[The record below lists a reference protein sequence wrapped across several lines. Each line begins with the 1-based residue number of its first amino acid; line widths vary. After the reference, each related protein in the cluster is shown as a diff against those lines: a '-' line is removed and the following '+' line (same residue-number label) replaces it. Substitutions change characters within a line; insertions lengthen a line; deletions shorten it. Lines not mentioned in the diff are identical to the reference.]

1 MLHLLINLL
10 VCLEIIVI
18 QFAPLVSSYDTSLSA
33 RGFGKPARLGSPT
46 TTSVERF
53 VIERGNGES
62 VVNSVPSFDR
72 CYQGVTAIFSDPPI
86 FEIG

>member
-18 QFAPLVSSYDTSLSA
+18 QFAPIVSSYDTSLYA
-33 RGFGKPARLGSPT
+33 RGFGKPARLGTP

-86 FEIG
+86 FEIR